1 MNIHQALV
9 DRAIET
15 MPIEIGSSLATFLD
29 NNPHVEIDFQH
40 GYYVLVT
47 NEHTWCLISSTL
59 SLREALITLNNSSSL
74 C

>member
-1 MNIHQALV
+1 MSIYKALA

-15 MPIEIGSSLATFLD
+15 MSIEIGCSLAIFLD
-29 NNPHVEIDFQH
+29 NNPQANVDFQR
-40 GYYVLVT
+40 GLYVLVT